1 MIANTTAMAR
11 QNVACMKSLRYQ
23 NTSHTANNIGEIAF
37 AYKRYSFIVCCL
49 FLFREYYLN
58 LKHQPLKHDIV
69 CGFIAET
76 I

>member
-11 QNVACMKSLRYQ
+11 QNVACMKSLRYH
-23 NTSHTANNIGEIAF
+23 NTSHTANNIGEMAF
-37 AYKRYSFIVCCL
+37 TYKRYFPIL

-69 CGFIAET
+69 CGFITEY